1 MTYKQFLLAVG
12 REWVTDHSGE
22 CSGRPTPGP
31 FCGISKRAPSK
42 DPPCRLS
49 GKIKE
54 HILEE
59 IIPTGL
65 KKKMLP
71 ESVESALPGESEV
84 KHSIFVID
92 VLFPCLEVPAILPI
106 TL

>member
-1 MTYKQFLLAVG
+1 MTYKQFLLALA

-22 CSGRPTPGP
+22 CNGSPTPDP
-31 FCGISKRAPSK
+31 SCGVSERAPSK
-42 DPPCRLS
+42 DSPCRLS

-65 KKKMLP
+65 RKKVPP
-71 ESVESALPGESEV
+71 ESVVCSSRESAV
-84 KHSIFVID
+84 KHGIVVID
-92 VLFPCLEVPAILPI
+92 ALFPCTKLPVIMPI

>member
-1 MTYKQFLLAVG
+1 
-12 REWVTDHSGE
+12 
-22 CSGRPTPGP
+22 
-31 FCGISKRAPSK
+31 
-42 DPPCRLS
+42 
-49 GKIKE
+49 
-54 HILEE
+54 
-59 IIPTGL
+59 
-65 KKKMLP
+65 MLP

>member
-1 MTYKQFLLAVG
+1 MTYKQFLLAVA
-12 REWVTDHSGE
+12 REWVTHHSGE
-22 CSGRPTPGP
+22 CSPALGP
-31 FCGISKRAPSK
+31 SCGISKRAPHK

-59 IIPTGL
+59 IIPIGL
-65 KKKMLP
+65 KKMPP
-71 ESVESALPGESEV
+71 ESVEYALPGESTV
-84 KHSIFVID
+84 KHGIFVTD
-92 VLFPCLEVPAILPI
+92 VLFPCTEVPAILPI